1 MDPNYDEIVPRIQQV
16 YSSCSKVEQNMLKQ
30 ILTELAK
37 DGYSYTYEQLY
48 LADFSEVP
56 VSIDQ
61 FICDPNYMGQV
72 TRNGNAIYPFW
83 REFFRDI
90 FNHGNKYN
98 AIVLTGSTRVGKTSS
113 SIVVAAYMLYKLML
127 YRNPHLYF
135 QKKEVSRFTIAF
147 ANLTKELA
155 MSVAYREFND
165 TLKECPWFMDRGR
178 VSASDRNF
186 YYVPTSN
193 NIEIIPASDSA
204 MILGKQLWCCLIG
217 ETRILTSSGTYELKD
232 IDGLTLNILQ
242 FDYSLKEYCYA
253 DAEIKLTKKVTET
266 IRIELED
273 GSVIEG
279 TPDHKVLCSDGRY
292 RRLDELTLDDD
303 ILEV

>member
-16 YSSCSKVEQNMLKQ
+16 YSSCSQQEQNMLRQ
-30 ILTELAK
+30 ILTELA
-37 DGYSYTYEQLY
+37 DSGYSYTYEQLF
-48 LADFSEVP
+48 LTDFTEVP

-61 FICDPNYMGQV
+61 FICDPDYMGAV
-72 TRNGNAIYPFW
+72 TRNGSAIYPYW
-83 REFFRDI
+83 RDFFRDI

-165 TLKECPWFMDRGR
+165 TLRECPWFMNRGK
-178 VSASDRNF
+178 VSSSDRNF
-186 YYVPTSN
+186 YYIPDGN
-193 NIEIIPASDSA
+193 KIEIIPASDSS
-204 MILGKQLWCCLIG
+204 MVLGKQLWCCLVGTTKIV
-217 ETRILTSSGTYELKD
+217 TSTGTHEIQDLNNS
-232 IDGLTLNILQ
+232 TLNILQ
-242 FDYSLKEYCYA
+242 FDSSQKECMYVQA
-253 DAEIKLTKKVTET
+253 DVRLTKYVTET
-266 IRIELED
+266 IQIELED
-273 GSVIEG
+273 GSIIEG
-279 TPDHKVLCSDGRY
+279 TPDHRVMLADGTY
-292 RRLDELTLDDD
+292 KRLDELSEDDD
-303 ILEV
+303 IMEV